1 MGLALGVLSSASLL
15 VLGAAGQ
22 AAPTYKVKTLV
33 TGLASPRG
41 VAIAPNGQ
49 LVLSEAGRGGSGTC
63 ITSGTGS
70 QVCYGDTGA
79 LGLFDFSTNAYS
91 RALTNL
97 PSLAQ
102 QSAPLYPEATGLNK
116 LTFDAS
122 GQLYGVFGFDGTAD
136 PNPLPSPGK
145 EWFGRTV
152 AINLVTKVLT
162 PLADIAAF
170 EDTQNPDGKAK
181 ASNPWDL
188 VVSGGETFVTD
199 AGGNTLLKVDGA
211 NQVSLVHLFPDK
223 LVTPPSNIP
232 IGGLPPQFPA
242 QAVPTGLTIGPDG
255 ALYIAQLSGFPFAPG
270 SADVFRYDSV
280 NGVTTFASGFSNLVD
295 IATGPDHSL
304 YLLQY
309 SNDFWAAPSGRVLRL
324 GLDGSVETLFSDLAN
339 PTALA
344 VAPDGKIYVANN
356 ADGVN
361 GELLQLTPVPSPG
374 PLPLLGV
381 TAAFGCSRKLRKRI
395 KGSKASGILSAN
407 S

>member
-1 MGLALGVLSSASLL
+1 MGLALGALSSASLL

-49 LVLSEAGRGGSGTC
+49 LVLSEAGRGGSGPC

-70 QVCYGDTGA
+70 QVCYGESGA

-136 PNPLPSPGK
+136 PSPLPSPGK

-152 AINLVTKVLT
+152 AINLLTKTLT
-162 PLADIAAF
+162 PLGNIAAF
-170 EDTQNPDGKAK
+170 EDSQNPDGQNI

-188 VVSGGETFVTD
+188 VVSGGETYVTD
-199 AGGNTLLKVDGA
+199 AGGNSLVKVDSA
-211 NQVSLVHLFPDK
+211 NQVSLVHVFPNK
-223 LVTPPSNIP
+223 NVNTPANAPLPPSFP
-232 IGGLPPQFPA
+232 AVFPA

-270 SADVFRYDSV
+270 SADVFRYDF
-280 NGVTTFASGFSNLVD
+280 GGLVTTFASGFSNLVD
-295 IATGPDHSL
+295 IATGPDNSL

-309 SNDFWAAPSGRVLRL
+309 SNDFWAAPSGSVLKL

-374 PLPLLGV
+374 PLPFLGV
-381 TAAFGCSRKLRKRI
+381 AAAFGCSRKLRKRI
-395 KGSKASGILSAN
+395 KIDKLPVSSAN
-407 S
+407 A

>member
-1 MGLALGVLSSASLL
+1 M
-15 VLGAAGQ
+15 
-22 AAPTYKVKTLV
+22 
-33 TGLASPRG
+33 
-41 VAIAPNGQ
+41 
-49 LVLSEAGRGGSGTC
+49 
-63 ITSGTGS
+63 
-70 QVCYGDTGA
+70 
-79 LGLFDFSTNAYS
+79 
-91 RALTNL
+91 
-97 PSLAQ
+97 
-102 QSAPLYPEATGLNK
+102 
-116 LTFDAS
+116 
-122 GQLYGVFGFDGTAD
+122 
-136 PNPLPSPGK
+136 
-145 EWFGRTV
+145 
-152 AINLVTKVLT
+152 
-162 PLADIAAF
+162 
-170 EDTQNPDGKAK
+170 
-181 ASNPWDL
+181 
-188 VVSGGETFVTD
+188 
-199 AGGNTLLKVDGA
+199 
-211 NQVSLVHLFPDK
+211 
-223 LVTPPSNIP
+223 
-232 IGGLPPQFPA
+232 
-242 QAVPTGLTIGPDG
+242 TIGPDG

>member
-1 MGLALGVLSSASLL
+1 MGLALGALSSASLL

-49 LVLSEAGRGGSGTC
+49 LVLSEAGRGGSGPC
-63 ITSGTGS
+63 IPSGTGS
-70 QVCYGDTGA
+70 QVCYGETGA

-102 QSAPLYPEATGLNK
+102 QAAPLYPEATGLNK

-136 PNPLPSPGK
+136 PSPLPSPGK

-152 AINLVTKVLT
+152 AINLLTKTLT
-162 PLADIAAF
+162 PLGNIAAF
-170 EDTQNPDGKAK
+170 EDAQNPDGQNI

-188 VVSGGETFVTD
+188 VVSGAETFVTD
-199 AGGNTLLKVDGA
+199 AGGNTLLKVDSA
-211 NQVSLVHLFPDK
+211 NQVSLVHLFPNK
-223 LVTPPSNIP
+223 NVNTPTNAP
-232 IGGLPPQFPA
+232 LPPGFPAVFPA

-270 SADVFRYDSV
+270 SADVFRYNFDGV
-280 NGVTTFASGFSNLVD
+280 VTTFASGFSNLVD
-295 IATGPDHSL
+295 IATGPDNAL

-309 SNDFWAAPSGRVLRL
+309 SNDFWAPPSGSILRL

-344 VAPDGKIYVANN
+344 IAPDGKIYVANN

-381 TAAFGCSRKLRKRI
+381 AAAFGYSRKLRKRI
-395 KGSKASGILSAN
+395 KIDKLPVFSAN
-407 S
+407 A

>member
-1 MGLALGVLSSASLL
+1 MGLALGALSSASLL
-15 VLGAAGQ
+15 VLGVAGQ
-22 AAPTYKVKTLV
+22 AASTYKVKTLV

-49 LVLSEAGRGGSGTC
+49 LVLSEAGRGGSGPC
-63 ITSGTGS
+63 ITAGSGNE
-70 QVCYGDTGA
+70 VCYGDTGA

-136 PNPLPSPGK
+136 PSSLLSPGSQ
-145 EWFGRTV
+145 WFGRTV
-152 AINLVTKVLT
+152 TIDLLTNTVT
-162 PLADIAAF
+162 PLGNIAAF
-170 EDTQNPDGKAK
+170 ENAQNPDGQNT

-188 VVSGGETFVTD
+188 VKRGGDTYVTD
-199 AGGNTLLKVDGA
+199 AGANTLVKVDST
-211 NQVSLVHLFPDK
+211 NQVSLVHVFPNK
-223 LVTPPSNIP
+223 NVNTPTNAP
-232 IGGLPPQFPA
+232 LPRGFPAIFSA

-270 SADVFRYDSV
+270 SADVFRYDFV

-295 IATGPDHSL
+295 IATGPDNSL

-309 SNDFWAAPSGRVLRL
+309 SNDFWAAPSGSILKL
-324 GLDGSVETLFSDLAN
+324 GLDGSVEKLFSDLAN

-356 ADGVN
+356 SDGVN
-361 GELLQLTPVPSPG
+361 GELLQLTPVSSPG

-381 TAAFGCSRKLRKRI
+381 GAAFGYSRKLRKRI
-395 KGSKASGILSAN
+395 KIDKLPVSSAN
-407 S
+407 A